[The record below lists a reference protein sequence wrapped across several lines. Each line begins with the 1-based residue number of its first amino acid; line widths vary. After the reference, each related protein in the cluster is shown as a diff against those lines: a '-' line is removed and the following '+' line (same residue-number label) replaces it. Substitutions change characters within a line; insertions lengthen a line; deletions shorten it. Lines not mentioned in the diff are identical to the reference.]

1 MAIDHPAA
9 REELAHFSQALSVIA
24 QEQEGAQERL
34 DDARAALD
42 AARRFDPDNLPVRE
56 MQFSLAEQGV
66 RELRLAGEKPYFTR
80 VDFHEEGGSAQQYYI
95 GKNGVTRFRT
105 LEPYIV
111 DWRAPVANL
120 YYSGQVGPMEYE
132 SPDGLVRGEMTL
144 KRQFG
149 VEKGQLKTIFD
160 SGIAAQDEFLQSVL
174 GAVTGERLTEIVTTI
189 QAEQN
194 AIIRHPLNRSL
205 IVQGVA
211 GSGKTSIALHRIAFL
226 LYTYQDR
233 LRAESTLILA
243 PNPLFLQYIAPVLP
257 DLGVER
263 VRQTTFSA
271 LLQAWLGTG
280 LPPIGAAGS
289 PASVRVK
296 GLLSTAQ
303 RLDAWLD
310 AYEERILPE
319 EGLSFGPV
327 TLFSG
332 EALRQFILVD
342 EKPFPLERRFK
353 ELKKQLSGRVKHAVA
368 QIQQWYKKEAQRRAV
383 RMQDDPQRRE
393 RLFAQLDERMQ
404 AAEDKSKEYI
414 KETMRAF
421 GDFAP
426 AKLYRQF
433 WEDMRAGEDP
443 ELRAAAEETLA
454 RKGRAIAAE
463 DAALIALIAQRVSEL
478 KRQEFRHIVVDEA
491 QDMSQAEFLVLRR
504 MNPGATFTI
513 VGDMMQGV
521 NAARGLSSWDALAPV
536 LDGPYD
542 LRELITSY
550 RSTVEIILL
559 ARRVW
564 ENCPSPVSTRI
575 EPVLRHGDAPLVERV
590 GDVAARVLQQL
601 ERWKHLPSVAVIAKT
616 EADADALCR
625 RLPGVRRLDVGESE
639 YHTGV
644 LVASAAAV
652 KGLEFDGVI
661 VADASAAQ
669 YAARV
674 EDAKLL
680 YVALTRALHHLCV
693 FYADVCTPL
702 LDGATLGETA

>member
-289 PASVRVK
+289 PASARVK
-296 GLLSTAQ
+296 GLLSIAQ

-433 WEDMRAGEDP
+433 SGGYAGGGRP
-443 ELRAAAEETLA
+443 RAARRRGGNPRAQGARHRRGRRGAHRADRAAGQRTETPGIPPHRGGRGAGHEPGGIFGVAPHEPRRDVYHCGRYDAGRERGA
-454 RKGRAIAAE
+454 RLVFLGCARARAGRAIRPARIDYQLPQYGGDHFAGATRVGELPIARIHAHRTRAAPWGRAPRGTSGRRRGARASADGTVE
-463 DAALIALIAQRVSEL
+463 AFAQRRCDRQRP
-478 KRQEFRHIVVDEA
+478 KRMPMR
-491 QDMSQAEFLVLRR
+491 
-504 MNPGATFTI
+504 
-513 VGDMMQGV
+513 
-521 NAARGLSSWDALAPV
+521 
-536 LDGPYD
+536 
-542 LRELITSY
+542 
-550 RSTVEIILL
+550 
-559 ARRVW
+559 
-564 ENCPSPVSTRI
+564 
-575 EPVLRHGDAPLVERV
+575 
-590 GDVAARVLQQL
+590 
-601 ERWKHLPSVAVIAKT
+601 
-616 EADADALCR
+616 
-625 RLPGVRRLDVGESE
+625 
-639 YHTGV
+639 
-644 LVASAAAV
+644 SAAVCPAP
-652 KGLEFDGVI
+652 GGWTWGR
-661 VADASAAQ
+661 ASTTPACWW
-669 YAARV
+669 
-674 EDAKLL
+674 
-680 YVALTRALHHLCV
+680 RA
-693 FYADVCTPL
+693 PPR
-702 LDGATLGETA
+702 

>member
-9 REELAHFSQALSVIA
+9 REELAHFSQALSVIE
-24 QEQEGAQERL
+24 QEQDGAQARL

-80 VDFHEEGGSAQQYYI
+80 VDFCEEGGSAQRYYI

-105 LEPYIV
+105 LEAYII

-132 SPDGLVRGEMTL
+132 SPDGPVRGEMTL

-149 VEKGQLKTIFD
+149 VEKGELKTIFD

-174 GAVTGERLTEIVTTI
+174 GSVTGERLTEIVTTI

-263 VRQTTFSA
+263 VKQTTFHA
-271 LLQAWLGTG
+271 LLQSWLGTA
-280 LPPIGAAGS
+280 LPPLGAAES
-289 PASVRVK
+289 NACARVK
-296 GLLSTAQ
+296 GMLDTAH

-310 AYEERILPE
+310 AYESRILPPD
-319 EGLSFGPV
+319 GLRFGPV

-342 EKPFPLERRFK
+342 EKPFPLERRFR

-368 QIQQWYKKEAQRRAV
+368 QINQWYRQEAQRRAA
-383 RMQDDPQRRE
+383 RMQGDAERRE
-393 RLFAQLDERMQ
+393 RLFAQLEERTQ
-404 AAEDKSKEYI
+404 AAEAKGKEYI
-414 KETMRAF
+414 RETMRAF

-426 AKLYRQF
+426 ARLYRTF
-433 WEDMRAGEDP
+433 WEDMRQAEDP

-454 RKGRAIAAE
+454 RKGRAVAAG
-463 DAALIALIAQRVSEL
+463 DAALIALIARCVCEL
-478 KRQEFRHIVVDEA
+478 PRQEFRHIVVDEA
-491 QDMSQAEFLVLRR
+491 QDMSQAEFLLLRR

-521 NAARGLSSWDALAPV
+521 NAARGLPSWQSLAPV
-536 LDGPYD
+536 LGDSCD

-575 EPVLRHGDAPLVERV
+575 EPVLRHGEAPRVEKT
-590 GDVAARVLQQL
+590 GDIAARAARQL
-601 ERWKHLPSVAVIAKT
+601 AEWQRLPSIAVITKT
-616 EADADALCR
+616 EAGADAICP
-625 RLPGVRRLDVGESE
+625 RLPGAKRLDVSASE

-661 VADASAAQ
+661 VAGADADE
-669 YAARV
+669 YAACV

-693 FYADVCTPL
+693 FYCGALTPL
-702 LDGATLGETA
+702 LKGGENIADS